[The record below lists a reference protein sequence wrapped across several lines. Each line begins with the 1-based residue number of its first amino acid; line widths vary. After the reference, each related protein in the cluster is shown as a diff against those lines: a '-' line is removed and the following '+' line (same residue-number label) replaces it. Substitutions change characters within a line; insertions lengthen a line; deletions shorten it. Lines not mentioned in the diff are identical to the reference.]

1 MDAMI
6 VLLFVSLFISLCS
19 YVYVRV
25 VFKEYSKVQASCGM
39 TGAEAAENLLHAKG
53 VMNVGIQ
60 QVAGKLNDYYNPAT
74 NIIRL
79 SEEVYDKNS
88 VAAISVAMHEAS
100 HAVQCAEGYTPFR
113 VRNAIVKSTNIAS
126 TISYWLVLAGLLFS
140 SKNAGSVLGD
150 GLLTAGIFFFL
161 AVIFFQLV
169 TLPVE
174 FNASRK
180 ALQYM
185 DESSVLTDEERAGA
199 GKVLR
204 AAALT
209 YVAALT
215 VSLLHLL
222 RLVMIRGRRR

>member
-1 MDAMI
+1 MDPML
-6 VLLFVSLFISLCS
+6 VLLLVSLFISLCS

-25 VFKEYSKVQASCGM
+25 VFKKYSKVQASCGM
-39 TGAEAAENLLHAKG
+39 TGAEAAENLLQAKG

-60 QVAGKLNDYYNPAT
+60 QVSGTLKDYYNPAT

-79 SEEVYDKNS
+79 SDEVYDENS
-88 VAAISVAMHEAS
+88 VAAISVAMHEAG
-100 HAVQCAEGYTPFR
+100 HAVQCSEGYAPFR
-113 VRNAIVKSTNIAS
+113 LRNAIVKSTNIAS
-126 TISYWLVLAGLLFS
+126 TISYWLVLAGIIFT
-140 SKNAGSVLGD
+140 SKNGNAALGN
-150 GLLTAGIFFFL
+150 GLLTAGIVFFL

-174 FNASRK
+174 FNASSK
-180 ALQYM
+180 ALHYM
-185 DESSVLTDEERAGA
+185 EESEVLTDEERVGA
-199 GKVLR
+199 KKVLR

-222 RLVMIRGRRR
+222 RLLAIRGRRR